1 VARQHL
7 NPQIPDRMGVVLK
20 VKDNKISFNV
30 EDRIGIKLLVDWVKG
45 KGYEKLILPIR
56 TPQEINHPQDVPHKK
71 VLKQLNKLFG
81 WRNIFLFIQD
91 PWPDPLKKF
100 DMDDKTFVVRFTYDE
115 GCEMDRTWR
124 EWETESGYYMLT
136 RDEVVKL

>member
-1 VARQHL
+1 MARQHL

-81 WRNIFLFIQD
+81 
-91 PWPDPLKKF
+91 
-100 DMDDKTFVVRFTYDE
+100 
-115 GCEMDRTWR
+115 
-124 EWETESGYYMLT
+124 
-136 RDEVVKL
+136 

>member
-1 VARQHL
+1 
-7 NPQIPDRMGVVLK
+7 M
-20 VKDNKISFNV
+20 
-30 EDRIGIKLLVDWVKG
+30 VKG

-56 TPQEINHPQDVPHKK
+56 TPQEINHPQEVPHKK